1 MSVKQKTAREV
12 WAVNLGPVEA
22 SVNAATADALGV
34 SRSDALRE
42 GLRLWREA
50 HGSAAKSVDHWVT
63 GLIEQHTEFAALA
76 LVLNEYFDPEAFIVS
91 NYYEPAAAMIPVDV
105 FTEAIHDRAGVQLW
119 AGDADSDARCFLGRV
134 PPVPGA
140 GITIPVEYLPQ
151 MRASDANAV

>member
-1 MSVKQKTAREV
+1 MSAKQKTAREV
-12 WAVNLGPVEA
+12 WAVNLSPVEA

-50 HGSAAKSVDHWVT
+50 HGSAAKSVDRWVN
-63 GLIEQHTEFAALA
+63 GLLETHGPFAALA
-76 LVLNEYFDPEAFIVS
+76 LVLDEYFHPEAFVVS
-91 NYYEPAAAMIPVDV
+91 NFYAPGAEMKPVKV

-151 MRASDANAV
+151 MRASDVNAV